1 MVTWTHRAK
10 GLALLAAVGAVGGL
24 VVAENPEAI
33 GVGLFGLLLF
43 GVLAMLAGLAWL
55 FLTAAQEG

>member
-1 MVTWTHRAK
+1 MVTRTHRAK
-10 GLALLAAVGAVGGL
+10 GLALLAAVGAVSGL

-43 GVLAMLAGLAWL
+43 GVLAMLVGLAWL
-55 FLTAAQEG
+55 FLTAARVD